1 MVQLKNLLPE
11 GVETL
16 YGDEYAFKD
25 EILNNVKETFR
36 SFGYRQILTPTFEY
50 LDLYKEMFGGINLK
64 QMVKFISPQG
74 DIMVLRP
81 DATIPVARMAAKNY
95 KDRDEYLKFFYTAP
109 IFRQLETQKGDE
121 REFLQAGIEY
131 FANANPSCDAEV
143 IAIGIKTL
151 LDNGIKDFRIDL
163 GQVDYLGSLLEEVE
177 PDEQVRKR
185 IIALIE
191 SKNQGELKFYLD
203 QRSIDA
209 QYKQLILNIVTMYGI
224 PEDILPIA
232 KECAINKRMR
242 EAISNC
248 EQVYQILEDYGYS
261 NYIIFDLGFTNPLN
275 YYTGIIF
282 KGYVDNFGKAI
293 LQGGRYDQLTQNF
306 GTYKPACGFGI
317 NINYLV
323 DIVSVS
329 KSKDSATCYTD
340 YLILYEVSNRRK
352 AFEISQQL
360 QVKGYIVETDELK
373 DIEKQV
379 KSAKRRNIRDII
391 KVENDVIEVVS
402 VIQNGITNNIE
413 EIWKNG

>member
-16 YGDEYAFKD
+16 FGDEYAFKD

-50 LDLYKEMFGGINLK
+50 LDLYKEMFGGINFK
-64 QMVKFISPQG
+64 QMLKFISPQG

-109 IFRQLETQKGDE
+109 IFRQMESQKGDE

-131 FANANPSCDAEV
+131 FANSDPSCDAEV

-151 LDNGIKDFRIDL
+151 LDNGVKDFRIDL
-163 GQVDYLGSLLEEVE
+163 GQVDYLGSLLEEAE
-177 PDEQVRKR
+177 PDESVRKK

-191 SKNQGELKFYLD
+191 SKNQGELRYYLNE
-203 QRSIDA
+203 RSIDA
-209 QYKQLILNIVTMYGI
+209 RYKELILNIVMMYGK
-224 PEDILPIA
+224 PEEVLPLA
-232 KECAINKRMR
+232 RTCAINEGMNQ
-242 EAISNC
+242 AINNC
-248 EQVYQILEDYGYS
+248 EQVYQILEDYGYQQ
-261 NYIIFDLGFTNPLN
+261 YIIFDLGFTNPLN

-293 LQGGRYDQLTQNF
+293 LQGGRYDKLTQNF
-306 GTYKPACGFGI
+306 GPYKPACGFGI

-323 DIVSVS
+323 DIVSMS
-329 KSKDSATCYTD
+329 KSKDSVTCHTD
-340 YLILYEVSNRRK
+340 YLILYEINNRK
-352 AFEISQQL
+352 QAFEIGQKL
-360 QVKGYIVETDELK
+360 RTKGYIVETDRLK
-373 DIEKQV
+373 NIEEQIKQ
-379 KSAKRRNIRDII
+379 AKQRNIRDIL
-391 KVENDVIEVVS
+391 KVEESTIEVVS
-402 VIQNGITNNIE
+402 VILNGKTNNIE
-413 EIWKNG
+413 EIWQNG

>member
-64 QMVKFISPQG
+64 QMLKFISPQG

-95 KDRDEYLKFFYTAP
+95 KDREEYLKFFYTAP
-109 IFRQLETQKGDE
+109 IFRQKETQKGDE

-131 FANANPSCDAEV
+131 FANIEPSCDAEV

-151 LDNGIKDFRIDL
+151 LDNGVKNFRIDL
-163 GQVDYLGSLLEEVE
+163 GQVDYLGSLLEEAE

-191 SKNQGELKFYLD
+191 SKNQGELKFYLN
-203 QRSIDA
+203 QRSIND

-224 PEDILPIA
+224 PEEVLPIA
-232 KECAINKRMR
+232 KACAINDRMR
-242 EAISNC
+242 KAIDNC
-248 EQVYQILEDYGYS
+248 EQVYQILEDYGY
-261 NYIIFDLGFTNPLN
+261 NKYIIFDLGFTNPLN

-323 DIVSVS
+323 EIVSMT
-329 KSKDSATCYTD
+329 KSKDSVSCYTD
-340 YLILYEVSNRRK
+340 YLILYEEKNRKK
-352 AFEISQQL
+352 AFMIAQQL
-360 QVKGYIVETDELK
+360 RAQGYIVETNELK
-373 DIEKQV
+373 DIARQFKQ
-379 KSAKRRNIRDII
+379 AKQRNIRDIL
-391 KVENDVIEVVS
+391 KLENDEVNTVS

-413 EIWKNG
+413 EILKNG

>member
-36 SFGYRQILTPTFEY
+36 LFGYRQILTPTFEY
-50 LDLYKEMFGGINLK
+50 LDLYKEMSGGINLK

-95 KDRDEYLKFFYTAP
+95 RDRDEYLKFFYTAP
-109 IFRQLETQKGDE
+109 IFRQLEAQKGDE
-121 REFLQAGIEY
+121 REFLQAGIEF
-131 FANANPSCDAEV
+131 FANPNPTCDAEV

-151 LDNGIKDFRIDL
+151 LDNGVKDFRIDL
-163 GQVDYLGSLLEEVE
+163 GQVDYLGSLLEEAE
-177 PDEQVRKR
+177 PDEQARKR
-185 IIALIE
+185 IISLIE
-191 SKNQGELKFYLD
+191 SKNQQELKYYLD
-203 QRSIDA
+203 QRTIA
-209 QYKQLILNIVTMYGI
+209 THYKQLILNIITMYGI
-224 PEDILPIA
+224 PEEVLPIA
-232 KECAINKRMR
+232 KECAVNTRMK
-242 EAISNC
+242 EAINNC
-248 EQVYQILEDYGYS
+248 EQVYQILDDYGYKD
-261 NYIIFDLGFTNPLN
+261 YIIFDLGFTNPLN

-282 KGYVDNFGKAI
+282 KGYVANFGKAI

-317 NINYLV
+317 NVNYLV
-323 DIVSVS
+323 EVVSTS
-329 KSKDSATCYTD
+329 KSMESVACYTD
-340 YLILYEVSNRRK
+340 YLILYEIKNRK
-352 AFEISQQL
+352 QAFEISQQL
-360 QVKGYIVETDELK
+360 QSKGLIAETDELK
-373 DIEKQV
+373 NIEKQI

-391 KVENDVIEVVS
+391 KIEKDIIETVS
-402 VIQNGITNNIE
+402 VIQNGKVNDIE

>member
-329 KSKDSATCYTD
+329 KSKDSAPAIPTT
-340 YLILYEVSNRRK
+340 
-352 AFEISQQL
+352 
-360 QVKGYIVETDELK
+360 
-373 DIEKQV
+373 
-379 KSAKRRNIRDII
+379 
-391 KVENDVIEVVS
+391 
-402 VIQNGITNNIE
+402 
-413 EIWKNG
+413 